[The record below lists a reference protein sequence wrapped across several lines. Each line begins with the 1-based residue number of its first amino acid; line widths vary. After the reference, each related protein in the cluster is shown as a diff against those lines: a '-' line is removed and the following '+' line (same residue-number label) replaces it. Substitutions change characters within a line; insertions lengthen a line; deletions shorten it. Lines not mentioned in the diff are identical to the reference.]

1 MAQQTTTRLRTTLP
15 TRRSS
20 SARLIVVPGKIRM
33 ITKFPR
39 LNEMRSQE
47 HRAQQDANTAHNK
60 VCDTEERVLAA
71 HDSARRDEDRFGTAV
86 LVDGEAYTHMNISV
100 LSLKEMKGRRK
111 EKKGTK

>member
-1 MAQQTTTRLRTTLP
+1 MVYIRHLNDSKSLSSTTLP
-15 TRRSS
+15 TRRGS

-71 HDSARRDEDRFGTAV
+71 HDGARRDEDRFGTAV
-86 LVDGEAYTHMNISV
+86 LVDGEAYTH
-100 LSLKEMKGRRK
+100 
-111 EKKGTK
+111 T

>member
-15 TRRSS
+15 TSRSS

-47 HRAQQDANTAHNK
+47 HRAQ
-60 VCDTEERVLAA
+60 
-71 HDSARRDEDRFGTAV
+71 
-86 LVDGEAYTHMNISV
+86 
-100 LSLKEMKGRRK
+100 
-111 EKKGTK
+111 